1 MGAIGVAETSDY
13 KLDRIRFRHRRCVA
27 LPLSPVGS
35 GEDFLRIRVEAAKF
49 FMDDTESESM
59 ISQSIF
65 KAYDIR
71 GVIGKTLDADV
82 ARSIGRAFGSEVRAQ
97 GGDAVVVARDGRLS
111 GPELVGALAD
121 GLRAAGVDVVDVGMV
136 PTPVGYFAASVP
148 LALSGG
154 ERRVD
159 SCIVV
164 TGSHNPPDYNGF
176 KMVLRG
182 AAIYGDQIQGLY
194 KRIVDARFE
203 TGNGSYERY
212 DVADQYVERI
222 VGDIR
227 LARPLKLVVDAGN
240 GVAGPLATRLFKALG
255 CELVELFTDID
266 GNFPNHHPDPA
277 HPENLQDVIA
287 KLKTTDAE
295 IGFAFDGD
303 GDRLG
308 VVTKDGQIIYP
319 DRQLML
325 FAEEVLSRNPGAQI
339 IYDVKCTRNLAQ
351 WVREKGGE
359 PLMWKTGHSLVKAK
373 LRETGAPLAG
383 EMSGHVFFKDRWYG
397 FDDGLYTGARLL
409 EILARAADPSAL
421 LNGLPNAVSTPELQL
436 KLDEGENVKLIDKLR
451 ADAKFDGADEVVTI
465 DGLRVEYPD
474 GFGLARSSNTTP
486 VVVLRFEASSDAAL
500 ARIQDDFRR
509 ALKAAKPDANLPF

>member
-1 MGAIGVAETSDY
+1 
-13 KLDRIRFRHRRCVA
+13 
-27 LPLSPVGS
+27 
-35 GEDFLRIRVEAAKF
+35 
-49 FMDDTESESM
+49 M

-71 GVIGKTLDADV
+71 GVIGKTLDAET

-97 GGDAVVVARDGRLS
+97 GGEAVVVARDGRLS
-111 GPELVGALAD
+111 GPELIQALSD
-121 GLRAAGVDVVDVGMV
+121 GLRAAGVDVVNVGMV

-148 LALSGG
+148 LKLDGG

-182 AAIYGDQIQGLY
+182 AAIYGEQIQGLY
-194 KRIVDARFE
+194 KRITENRFE
-203 TGNGSYERY
+203 SGSGTYQEY
-212 DVADQYVERI
+212 DIADAYLERI
-222 VGDIR
+222 TSDIK
-227 LARPLKLVVDAGN
+227 LARPLKLVVDTGN
-240 GVAGPLATRLFKALG
+240 GVAGGLAPRLFKALG
-255 CELVELFTDID
+255 CELVELFTEID

-277 HPENLQDVIA
+277 HPENLQDVIRA
-287 KLKTTDAE
+287 LKETDAE

-325 FAEEVLSRNPGAQI
+325 FAEEVLSRNKGAQI
-339 IYDVKCTRNLAQ
+339 IYDVKCTRNLAT
-351 WVREKGGE
+351 WIKEKGGE

-409 EILARAADPSAL
+409 EILARVQDPSKL
-421 LNGLPNAVSTPELQL
+421 LNDLPNSHSTPELQL
-436 KLDEGENVKLIDKLR
+436 KLQEGENFELIARLQKSATFPD
-451 ADAKFDGADEVVTI
+451 ADQVVTI

-486 VVVLRFEASSDAAL
+486 VVVMRFEADNDAAL
-500 ARIQDDFRR
+500 KRIQEDFRR
-509 ALKAAKPDANLPF
+509 VILAEKADAKLPF